1 MESRQLDIN
10 ILKKYASK
18 YDIKIERYPIED
30 FNPEELYQKLKG
42 AGDLLNNLL
51 VKGKNVYVHCTAGI
65 SRGPSV
71 VIIYLVL
78 YHNYSFKDAVELC
91 KKYRPKTSPNY
102 DVIKDVIKIYIPNA
116 EF

>member
-1 MESRQLDIN
+1 MAIQNRRG
-10 ILKKYASK
+10 KY
-18 YDIKIERYPIED
+18 ED

-51 VKGKNVYVHCTAGI
+51 IKGKNVYVHCTAGI

-78 YHNYSFKDAVELC
+78 YHNYTFKDAVALC

-102 DVIKDVIKIYIPNA
+102 DVIKDVIKLYKPNT
-116 EF
+116 EL